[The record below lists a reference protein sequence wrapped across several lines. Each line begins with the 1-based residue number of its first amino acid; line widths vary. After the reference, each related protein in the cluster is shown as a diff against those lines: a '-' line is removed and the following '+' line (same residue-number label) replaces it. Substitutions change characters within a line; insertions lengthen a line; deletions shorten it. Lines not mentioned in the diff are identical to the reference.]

1 MKHDNILK
9 YIFPYLDRER
19 FRVNVDIDGHRT
31 REGGTV
37 PNDLLVTEKRPDIVV
52 VDDKKKIL
60 EVLEL
65 VVPLY
70 KAKGRWTKKMKYK
83 NHFTTNRKKHKKV
96 PSSISAIFG

>member
-52 VDDKKKIL
+52 VDDKKNPGS
-60 EVLEL
+60 VG
-65 VVPLY
+65 VGRSPLQS
-70 KAKGRWTKKMKYK
+70 KGEMDEENEIQEPFYYEQK
-83 NHFTTNRKKHKKV
+83 KKHKKI
-96 PSSISAIFG
+96 PSSISTIFG